1 MANAKAG
8 CREQVLEK
16 ASSFGCWSKVNKREA
31 LQGIWERQGG
41 RQQVTEG
48 LVNHSMAS
56 SFFILH
62 KELTG

>member
-8 CREQVLEK
+8 CREQVLEE

-48 LVNHSMAS
+48 LAITVWPPAFSLCIKN
-56 SFFILH
+56 
-62 KELTG
+62 